1 LLNIEAVAAEV
12 DVKQR
17 WLGEQGRCESFLF
30 ENVPETRILQL
41 EAQPPARTHTRTD
54 KSRSSGGHDV
64 MRQGDD
70 ILAKGAVRVEHSAP
84 RQHVG
89 MVGDILAV
97 VAFDHGD

>member
-1 LLNIEAVAAEV
+1 MLSSVGLASKDAVRV
-12 DVKQR
+12 F
-17 WLGEQGRCESFLF
+17 FLRTTVQLF
-30 ENVPETRILQL
+30 PETSLQL
-41 EAQPPARTHTRTD
+41 EAQPPARIHTRTD
-54 KSRSSGGHDV
+54 KSRSSGGHDF